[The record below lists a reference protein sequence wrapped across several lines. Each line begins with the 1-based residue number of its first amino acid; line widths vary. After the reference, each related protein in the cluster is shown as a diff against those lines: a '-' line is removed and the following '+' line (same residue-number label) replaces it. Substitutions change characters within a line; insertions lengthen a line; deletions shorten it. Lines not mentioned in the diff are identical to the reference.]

1 MINLK
6 RILVPTDFSET
17 SAAALRYAI
26 ALARR
31 FAARIY
37 LLNVSDYPNIADDA
51 DEAEDPISIFEAMQN
66 TANDRLRL
74 LLTEE
79 EVQELQPGY
88 GIRIGHPADEI
99 VRYAHEHAVDLIVMG
114 THGRTGIKHLVL
126 GSIAEKVVRLASCP
140 MLTVH
145 HPAREFVEAVEPVR
159 VMRFAT
165 A

>member
-26 ALARR
+26 ALGRR

-37 LLNVSDYPNIADDA
+37 LLNVSDYPNIADD
-51 DEAEDPISIFEAMQN
+51 EDPIGLFETMQN
-66 TANDRLRL
+66 TAHDRLHL
-74 LLTEE
+74 LLTEQ
-79 EVQELQPGY
+79 EVRELQPAY

-114 THGRTGIKHLVL
+114 THGREGVMRVVL
-126 GSIAEKVVRLASCP
+126 GSVAETVVRRALCP
-140 MLTVH
+140 VLTVH
-145 HPAREFVEAVEPVR
+145 HPEPEFVAAYEPVR
-159 VMRFAT
+159 VGRFAT
-165 A
+165 AS